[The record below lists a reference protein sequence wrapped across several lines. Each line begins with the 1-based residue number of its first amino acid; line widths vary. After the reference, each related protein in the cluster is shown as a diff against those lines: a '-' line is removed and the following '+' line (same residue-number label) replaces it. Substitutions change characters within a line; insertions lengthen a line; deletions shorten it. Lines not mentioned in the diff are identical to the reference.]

1 MPQLNLSNEQVMDLV
16 KQLPHQQQ
24 LELFQFLLIQQWGKW
39 QSLSA
44 YGVEKV
50 RLLAQERGFDW
61 DLMTEDERD
70 NWVDDILHDN

>member
-1 MPQLNLSNEQVMDLV
+1 MPQLNLSNEQAIDLV

-24 LELFQFLLIQQWGKW
+24 LKLLQFLLIQQWGKW
-39 QSLSA
+39 ESLSA
-44 YGVEKV
+44 YGVKKV

-70 NWVDDILHDN
+70 HFFDGILHEN